1 MPQLSALDL
10 ATLAIR
16 AGWRGQG
23 AARATAIML
32 AESSP
37 PGNTDSHNTR
47 GGNDARGLM
56 QINVAARAH
65 PEYASRN
72 LYDAETNV
80 ATGFEL
86 WKKDGWAPWNSS
98 RAGQALNL
106 PIAEAA
112 VLAAQVRHPELGL
125 HTFETQ
131 GVDPSQ
137 STPPASVNPLT
148 AIGDA
153 IKFLSV
159 GRNWG
164 RIGMILIGGVIV
176 LIAINTL
183 TKPYTEPARKVATAV
198 AAKGAL

>member
-23 AARATAIML
+23 AARATAVML
-32 AESSP
+32 AESS
-37 PGNTDSHNTR
+37 GNTDMHNTH

-56 QINVAARAH
+56 QINVAAKAH

-86 WKKDGWAPWNSS
+86 WKRDGWRPWDSS

-106 PIAEAA
+106 PIAETA
-112 VLAAQVRHPELGL
+112 VLAAAARHPELGL
-125 HTFETQ
+125 KILGEGST
-131 GVDPSQ
+131 GLSQ
-137 STPPASVNPLT
+137 SAPPASVNPLT
-148 AIGDA
+148 ALGNA

-164 RIGMILIGGVIV
+164 RIGMIAIGGVII
-176 LIAINTL
+176 LIAVNTL
-183 TKPYTEPARKVATAV
+183 TKPYTEPVAKAAASVAT
-198 AAKGAL
+198 KGVV